1 MMTIVSYRSKAERGS
16 APVGCATIYER
27 IGTVSPESVSL
38 RRPGSNGERPAG
50 CSDPAG
56 NGRPVAATPRGG
68 TTRNPKGIQDGAPEV
83 RGMRAGARA
92 RTVSA
97 GEPEAP
103 GARLSDSKGQ
113 TPSGCLGGRTER
125 ETPGADGRRPPRRLV
140 RRATALFPL
149 LGAALPWC
157 TTPLRAESLP

>member
-27 IGTVSPESVSL
+27 IGDGIARVRQS
-38 RRPGSNGERPAG
+38 
-50 CSDPAG
+50 
-56 NGRPVAATPRGG
+56 AATRIERGTAGRLQRPRAAERLG
-68 TTRNPKGIQDGAPEV
+68 NPKGIQDGAPEV